1 MLTLCGAGVG
11 FASAQSSEKVD
22 RMEVVTKQFKYYT
35 GKKLDPSDQS
45 VKVFGGTSDGCC
57 GVGCVL
63 RGWLCAAG
71 LVVGSWRIVLA

>member
-45 VKVFGGTSDGCC
+45 VKVFGGTSDE
-57 GVGCVL
+57 
-63 RGWLCAAG
+63 AG
-71 LVVGSWRIVLA
+71 FACLLVSSWRMVVA